1 MRLSSVLRVSVAVG
15 LTVCAFVAL
24 VLMFVPVLLLPVGD
38 AGRLLLAFTVP
49 ELAFAAIAVLFL
61 VVIGEDRTF
70 VDLDYPTL
78 GDAGLVA
85 VGTAA
90 LVLLNLGVHWLFATA
105 GFETTSRFSPPP
117 GIDAMV
123 VLVGLALVFLFV
135 VGPSEELFFRGVVQR
150 YLDGALSRRSAYAWT
165 SLLFALFHLPGVAG
179 SGGGLPQYVLVGGI
193 LFAVSWTLGWLYDR
207 SRNLLVPSLVHS
219 LYNTVVF
226 ATLVFGVMP

>member
-1 MRLSSVLRVSVAVG
+1 MRRSPVLRVFVALG

-38 AGRLLLAFTVP
+38 AGQLLLAFTVP
-49 ELAFAAIAVLFL
+49 ELAFAAVAVLFL
-61 VVIGEDRTF
+61 IVIGEDRTF
-70 VDLDYPTL
+70 VDLDQP
-78 GDAGLVA
+78 DRRDVVLVA

-90 LVLLNLGVHWLFATA
+90 LVCLNLGVHWLFARA
-105 GFETTSRFSPPP
+105 GVQTTSQFSPPP
-117 GIDAMV
+117 GIDAIAA
-123 VLVGLALVFLFV
+123 LVGLSLIFLFV

-165 SLLFALFHLPGVAG
+165 SLLFAAFHLPGVAG
-179 SGGGLPQYVLVGGI
+179 SGGGVPQYALVGGI

-219 LYNTVVF
+219 LYNTIVF
-226 ATLVFGVMP
+226 ATLVFGIMP